1 MKLPANYRR
10 KYKAQLMNAR
20 GVIKSNRIDDFMHKI
35 SKEGVLL
42 ALFPTKLL
50 CEENMRWRSALKGN
64 LTGHHQSRRRP
75 IKVRTV
81 PGEHARG

>member
-10 KYKAQLMNAR
+10 KYKAQLTNAR
-20 GVIKSNRIDDFMHKI
+20 GVIKSNRIDDFLRKI

-42 ALFPTKLL
+42 ALVPTKLL
-50 CEENMRWRSALKGN
+50 CEENMRWRSTLKGN

-75 IKVRTV
+75 INVRTV
-81 PGEHARG
+81 SEQLPGI